1 MIGLSTQIELQIFV
15 QTHKSVC
22 NSKKTRK
29 IIRIGRCL
37 PRVMGC
43 LSWNLFWFKQN
54 LSLQCLRNK
63 ETALK
68 TNGFRRS
75 FDGDKWDR
83 TTDLIWFADRLFLK
97 TISEGV
103 FILLCSA
110 HFFVRHGIIWCF
122 LYYILDFCPCVAYNS
137 IQRRN
142 NLDEKLFAK

>member
-1 MIGLSTQIELQIFV
+1 MIGLSVQIELQIFV

-43 LSWNLFWFKQN
+43 LSRNQFWFKQN

-75 FDGDKWDR
+75 FDGDQWDR
-83 TTDLIWFADRLFLK
+83 TNEFSWFADRLFLK

-103 FILLCSA
+103 FMLLCIA
-110 HFFVRHGIIWCF
+110 WF
-122 LYYILDFCPCVAYNS
+122 LRDMG
-137 IQRRN
+137 
-142 NLDEKLFAK
+142 